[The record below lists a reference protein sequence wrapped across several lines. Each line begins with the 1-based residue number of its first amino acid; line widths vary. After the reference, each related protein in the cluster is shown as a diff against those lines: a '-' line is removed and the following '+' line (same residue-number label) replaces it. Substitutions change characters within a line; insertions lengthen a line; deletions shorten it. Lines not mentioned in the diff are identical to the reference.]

1 MGAFGKTPKSIR
13 FPRHPIQFHQTPQS
27 EAFLAQPIE
36 RNAIPPA
43 PHGRPRRPPKACC
56 SFTIFFCFVT
66 EFFFNFTKR
75 GTCYGVRWKGGV
87 RGTPSLVPLRE
98 HTHTHR
104 QRDRERERE
113 RERAAPAQRR
123 FRRIDRADD
132 VQSPAAAD
140 ATVHRLRRRSVRY
153 VVELGR
159 CVSLSFICRA
169 GTDRRDWRRA
179 RSTIVSLPVRH
190 VGRFD

>member
-98 HTHTHR
+98 HTHTHTDR
-104 QRDRERERE
+104 ETERERERE
-113 RERAAPAQRR
+113 REP
-123 FRRIDRADD
+123 
-132 VQSPAAAD
+132 
-140 ATVHRLRRRSVRY
+140 HRRSVGFDVSTGPTTCSRQRQPTRPSTVF
-153 VVELGR
+153 VVG
-159 CVSLSFICRA
+159 
-169 GTDRRDWRRA
+169 
-179 RSTIVSLPVRH
+179 P
-190 VGRFD
+190 

>member
-113 RERAAPAQRR
+113 RERESRTGAASVSTYRPG
-123 FRRIDRADD
+123 
-132 VQSPAAAD
+132 
-140 ATVHRLRRRSVRY
+140 RRRAVASGSRRDRPPSSSSVRE
-153 VVELGR
+153 V
-159 CVSLSFICRA
+159 
-169 GTDRRDWRRA
+169 RRRVRKMCF
-179 RSTIVSLPVRH
+179 SIFYLPRWH
-190 VGRFD
+190 